1 MDTGTSPYTDILEA
15 IGVEGAR
22 RASAG
27 ALRLYLGTVTR
38 VQPLEVTVNGTPQ
51 RAEDGKLWCNS
62 ALLHGCARTARLD
75 DPAGELDA
83 TLSAPSGTI
92 GASVNCALGGISQLT
107 ANGSGSLSGT
117 ISANGSGSL
126 SGTLTLT
133 DHGFA
138 VGDTLLLL
146 SPDQQTFFI
155 LCKEVHL

>member
-38 VQPLEVTVNGTPQ
+38 VSPLEISVNGTTQ
-51 RAEDGKLWCNS
+51 RAADGKLWCDP
-62 ALLHGCARTARLD
+62 ALLPGCARTARLD
-75 DPAGELDA
+75 
-83 TLSAPSGTI
+83 SPSGTV
-92 GASVNCALGGISQLT
+92 GASVNCSMGSISQI
-107 ANGSGSLSGT
+107 A
-117 ISANGSGSL
+117 ANGSGSL

-146 SPDQQTFFI
+146 SPDQQTFYI